1 MTSVWAETDVAI
13 SAFGKSR
20 QRHPDKA
27 AIIRNKANAESFK
40 TRPFLIVNALTFIF
54 HTYGF
59 GSAVVNANLPNE
71 YKSFTK
77 VFLARYDFAGVL
89 WKLL

>member
-40 TRPFLIVNALTFIF
+40 TRPFRLFNALTFISLS
-54 HTYGF
+54 YGF
-59 GSAVVNANLPNE
+59 GSVVVNAE
-71 YKSFTK
+71 FAAKYKSFTK
-77 VFLARYDFAGVL
+77 ISLARYDFAGVI